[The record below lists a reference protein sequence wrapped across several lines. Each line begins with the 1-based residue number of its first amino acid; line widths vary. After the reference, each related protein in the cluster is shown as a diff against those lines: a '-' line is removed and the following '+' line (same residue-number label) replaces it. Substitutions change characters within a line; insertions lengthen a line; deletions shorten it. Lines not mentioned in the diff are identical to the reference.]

1 MTQVEIEEF
10 NLTALHQRSSV
21 FDQPIIVIKNAFQY
35 KAYYAKPMS
44 LVPKLRRIALNQ
56 QGLLRADAF
65 GRGKRAT
72 LRAIEQLGYVQID
85 TISVVERAHHHVLWS
100 RVANYT
106 PRFLDQLVAERKIF
120 EYWFHAAA
128 WLPMADYR
136 FALPRMAQ
144 MNGERD
150 WFENCDQKLVREIL
164 ARIASEG
171 PLRARDFEDSS
182 GGNTGWW
189 DWKPAKQALE
199 QLFMQGELM
208 VSARQGFQKV
218 YDLPER
224 VLPDW
229 VDTRVPEMDEYASY
243 LIDTTLRAH
252 GFASSAS
259 MTYLRKGQKL
269 RGAVRRQ
276 LQQRIEAGLL
286 TTVNTGNNNFV
297 YINPELLESRA
308 PRSVAQVR
316 ILSPFDNTVIQR
328 QRGRDIFSFDY
339 RIECYV
345 PKPLRQFGYFCL
357 PIMYRDRLVG
367 RIDCKAHRVDNS
379 LEIKSLHIEQKVDEH
394 FVDLL
399 CQALLS
405 FAEFNGC
412 DRVLIQAAEPTDYLT
427 HLKARL

>member
-1 MTQVEIEEF
+1 
-10 NLTALHQRSSV
+10 
-21 FDQPIIVIKNAFQY
+21 
-35 KAYYAKPMS
+35 MS

-65 GRGKRAT
+65 GRGKQAT

-100 RVANYT
+100 RVGNYS
-106 PRFLDQLVAERKIF
+106 PRFLDQLVRERKVF

-128 WLPMADYR
+128 WLPMTDYR

-144 MNGERD
+144 MNGERG
-150 WFENCDQKLVREIL
+150 WFKDSDQKLKHEIL
-164 ARIASEG
+164 ARITSEG
-171 PLRARDFEDSS
+171 PLRARDFEDVPRS
-182 GGNTGWW
+182 NTGWW

-208 VSARQGFQKV
+208 ISAREGFQKV

-229 VDTRVPEMDEYASY
+229 VDTHMPDLDEYADY
-243 LIDTTLRAH
+243 LVDTTLRAH
-252 GFASSAS
+252 GFASLVS

-269 RGAVRRQ
+269 REAVKRQ
-276 LQQRIEAGLL
+276 LMQRIEDGSL
-286 TTVNTGNNNFV
+286 TSVTLNSSTV
-297 YINPELLESRA
+297 YIDPELLDSRA
-308 PRSVAQVR
+308 PRCLAQVR

-328 QRGRDIFSFDY
+328 RRSRDLFTFDY
-339 RIECYV
+339 QIECYV

-367 RIDCKAHRVDNS
+367 RVDCKAHRAANK
-379 LEIKSLHIEQKVDEH
+379 LEVRSLHIEHRVEKD
-394 FVDLL
+394 FTALL
-399 CQALLS
+399 GQALQS
-405 FAEFNGC
+405 FATFNHC
-412 DRVLIQAAEPTDYLT
+412 DQIHIQPDASSDYLS
-427 HLKARL
+427 HSEVCL